1 MTDTA
6 TELRTV
12 TVEREIA
19 WPPEK
24 IWRALTQPH
33 LIAEWLMNN
42 DFAPVIDHSFKFT
55 ADWGSVGCRVQTVEP
70 NRTLAYSWD
79 AMGLESTVTWT
90 LTASG
95 SGTHLRME
103 QAGFRRDQE
112 QAYQGAKIGW
122 RHFFA
127 ALEQA
132 LARID

>member
-19 WPPEK
+19 YPPEK

-42 DFAPVIDHSFKFT
+42 DFAPVVDHSFKFT
-55 ADWGSVGCRVQTVEP
+55 ADWGSVDCQVQTVEP

-90 LTASG
+90 LTPSG

-127 ALEQA
+127 GLEQA

>member
-42 DFAPVIDHSFKFT
+42 DFAPVVDHSFKFT
-55 ADWGSVGCRVQTVEP
+55 ADWGSVDCQVQTVEP

-90 LTASG
+90 LTPSG

>member
-55 ADWGSVGCRVQTVEP
+55 ADWGSVDCRVQAVEP

-79 AMGLESTVTWT
+79 AMSLESTVTWT
-90 LTASG
+90 LTPSG
-95 SGTHLRME
+95 SGTLLRME

-127 ALEQA
+127 GLEQA